1 MLYAKQERR
10 SAMLYAKQERIIRS
24 NLDSGIESAE
34 KTLRDLESL
43 LYQINEQFA
52 RAKQELEKAKD
63 IKSKTLTAF
72 GLDEYS

>member
-1 MLYAKQERR
+1 MLD
-10 SAMLYAKQERIIRS
+10 AKQERIIRS

-34 KTLRDLESL
+34 KTLRDLERL
-43 LYQINEQFA
+43 HYQINEQVA
-52 RAKQELEKAKD
+52 RAKQELEKAMD